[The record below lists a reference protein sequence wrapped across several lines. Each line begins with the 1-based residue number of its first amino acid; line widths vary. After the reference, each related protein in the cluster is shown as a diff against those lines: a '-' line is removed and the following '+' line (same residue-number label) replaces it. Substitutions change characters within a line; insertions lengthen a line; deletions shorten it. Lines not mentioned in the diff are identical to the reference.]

1 MGRLVALPHGL
12 PSLCSCIYHC
22 PVQRAGIVSLVLGLG
37 PRDGEGGF
45 VPRDGGREVIRDP
58 RGAGVCV
65 VDNISGSLAWGLL
78 APAGFVVSSD

>member
-1 MGRLVALPHGL
+1 MGSPHCAAVTTTALVQQAE
-12 PSLCSCIYHC
+12 
-22 PVQRAGIVSLVLGLG
+22 IVSLVLGLG

-45 VPRDGGREVIRDP
+45 VPRDGAREAIRDP

-78 APAGFVVSSD
+78 VPAGFVVSSD